1 MIGALK
7 VRYSAG
13 VKLLPTLVVGA
24 AGSILAYSVQMPLPW
39 LLGALLATTLLSL
52 GGVQLPAPAT
62 SRKAVLLVIGVVLGS
77 AFKPDM
83 AGDVGRWGAS
93 LVIMLTSTAVMM
105 AVSVWLSRRVT
116 GNSMTTSIYAGMPGG
131 LSAVTLM
138 AADSDADLRV
148 VGLTHAARILVL
160 LLAIPPA
167 LQMVGH
173 VSVQVRTPT
182 LAQWLTM
189 PGLADTLMLLGAG
202 VAGAWLGRFLRLPN
216 PLLFGPVLVS
226 GALHI
231 TGICEAA
238 IPPVIVA
245 LAQVVIGTSVGVR
258 FAGTSL
264 STVGLSLIVAVV
276 QAFLLM
282 LIAIAAA
289 WVGHA
294 ISGYSVAAT
303 LLAYMP
309 GGAPELSLVALSLGI
324 EPAFVTSHHLL
335 RISVLIVIMPLLL
348 NYAKRRRA

>member
-1 MIGALK
+1 MEFLK
-7 VRYSAG
+7 SQCSAG
-13 VKLLPTLVVGA
+13 VKLLPTLVVGTC
-24 AGSILAYSVQMPLPW
+24 GSLLAYAVQMPLPW
-39 LLGALLATTLLSL
+39 LLGALLATTALSL
-52 GGVQLPAPAT
+52 AGVQLPAPAA
-62 SRKAVLLVIGVVLGS
+62 SRKAVLVVIGVVLGA

-93 LVIMLTSTAVMM
+93 LAIMLASTAVMM
-105 AVSVWLSRRVT
+105 AISVWLSRRVA
-116 GNSMTTSIYAGMPGG
+116 GNSMDTSIYAGMPGG

-173 VSVQVRTPT
+173 VNLQAPTAT
-182 LAQWLTM
+182 LAQWLVM
-189 PGLADTLMLLGAG
+189 PGLADTFMLLGAG
-202 VAGAWLGRFLRLPN
+202 VAGAWMGCLLRLPN

-226 GALHI
+226 GVLHL
-231 TGICEAA
+231 TGLSEAT
-238 IPPVIVA
+238 IPPVILA
-245 LAQVVIGTSVGVR
+245 LAQIVIGTSVGGR

-264 STVGLSLIVAVV
+264 STVGLSLLVAVV
-276 QAFLLM
+276 QALLLM
-282 LIAIAAA
+282 VIATAAA

-294 ISGYSVAAT
+294 ITGYPMAAT

-309 GGAPELSLVALSLGI
+309 GGAPELGLVALSLGI

-335 RISVLIVIMPLLL
+335 RIIVLLLFLPLLL
-348 NYAKRRRA
+348 KFLKRP